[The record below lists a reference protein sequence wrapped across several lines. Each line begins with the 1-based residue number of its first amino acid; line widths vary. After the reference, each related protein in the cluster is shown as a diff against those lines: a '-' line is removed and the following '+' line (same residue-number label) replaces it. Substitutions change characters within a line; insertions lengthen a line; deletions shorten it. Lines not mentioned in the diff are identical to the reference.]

1 METHF
6 SEIRCKDTHFF
17 GNVQIRHH
25 KKSSCAIFLVGNS
38 HKTKAQGALTASCAF
53 VFFPDLSIVD
63 TVDDGSAA
71 GISGIS
77 GITGISGISGIAA
90 VIRGAAA
97 LAVQHV
103 LIKQKKAALVIENSL
118 FYC

>member
-6 SEIRCKDTHFF
+6 SEIRCKVTNFF

-38 HKTKAQGALTASCAF
+38 YKTKAQGALTASCAI
-53 VFFPDLSIVD
+53 VFFSDLSLVD

-77 GITGISGISGIAA
+77 GITA